1 MSEVLLD
8 RQGGVALITLAAPER
23 RNALTRGMVERL
35 VEICE
40 EVDADASVGAVV
52 VRAVGES
59 FCSGAHRDLL
69 ANAAQDPAEAERYA
83 ELSRAYQSFVRVGSL
98 QAPTIAA
105 VRGHAVG
112 AGVNLMLATD
122 LRLVADSARIIT
134 GFSRV
139 GIHPGGGHFV
149 LLSRTAGRET
159 AAALG
164 LFGQEI
170 TGRRAFELGLAWE
183 ALPAE
188 RVEPRAIEIASLVAA
203 DPELA
208 RAAVRS
214 FRLEVGPPA
223 VSWAIG
229 LEAEKASQMWSLRR
243 SKLRRS

>member
-8 RQGGVALITLAAPER
+8 REGGVALITLAAPER

-35 VEICE
+35 VEICD
-40 EVDADASVGAVV
+40 EVDADVSVGAVV

-83 ELSRAYQSFVRVGSL
+83 GVNLAYQAFVRVGGL
-98 QAPTIAA
+98 QAPTVAA

-122 LRLVADSARIIT
+122 LRIVAESARIIT
-134 GFSRV
+134 GFARI

-149 LLSRTAGRET
+149 LLSRTAGRE
-159 AAALG
+159 AAAAMG
-164 LFGQEI
+164 VFGQEI

-183 ALPAE
+183 ACPAE
-188 RVEPRAIEIASLVAA
+188 QVESRALEVASAIAA

-208 RAAVRS
+208 RATVRS
-214 FRLEVGPPA
+214 FRLETGPPA
-223 VSWAIG
+223 ASWAVG

-243 SKLRRS
+243 SKLRPE